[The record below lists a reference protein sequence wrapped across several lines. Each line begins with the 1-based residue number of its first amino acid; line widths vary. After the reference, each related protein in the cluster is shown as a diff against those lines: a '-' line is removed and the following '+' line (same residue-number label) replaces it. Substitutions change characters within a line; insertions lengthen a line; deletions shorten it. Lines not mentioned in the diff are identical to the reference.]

1 MEIKKILMVGA
12 GVMGMQISQVA
23 AQRGFEVFI
32 KDVNQKIVQNG
43 ISKIEGSLQR
53 IVDKGKISGEEKK
66 KYLARI
72 NPLQSNKQIKEV
84 DFIIEAVSENSE
96 IKKKIIR
103 EIDQYR
109 SDCAIFA
116 SNTTSISI
124 TELSSVLKNPEE
136 FIGMHFFN
144 PVWAMKL
151 IEISPGMLT
160 SKKTID
166 ATKNVA
172 ELLGKTPIVLKESTG
187 GIVSRIQGVMLNEAI
202 FLLAEGVASAGDIDI
217 AIKLG
222 ANLPIGPLQLLDLIG
237 LDIHLAKMETLYRE
251 FGDQKYRPPT
261 LLRRMVRAGY
271 LGKKSGRG
279 FFKY

>member
-1 MEIKKILMVGA
+1 MEIKKILVVGA
-12 GVMGMQISQVA
+12 GIMGLQISQVA

-32 KDVNQKIVQNG
+32 KDVNQKIVQKG
-43 ISKIEGSLQR
+43 ISKIEESLQK
-53 IVDKGKISGEEKK
+53 IVGKGKIDKEAKEKC
-66 KYLARI
+66 LARI
-72 NPLQSNKQIKEV
+72 YTVQNIQQIKEV
-84 DFIIEAVSENSE
+84 DFIIEAVSEDSE

-109 SDCAIFA
+109 SDCVIFA

-124 TELSSVLKNPEE
+124 TELSGVLKNPEV

-144 PVWAMKL
+144 PIWAMKL

-166 ATKNVA
+166 ATKKVA

-187 GIVSRIQGVMLNEAI
+187 GIVSRITGVMLNEAI
-202 FLLAEGVASAGDIDI
+202 FVLAEGVASAEDIDI

-222 ANLPIGPLQLLDLIG
+222 ANLPIGPLHLLDLIG

-251 FGDQKYRPPT
+251 FGEQKYRPPT

-279 FFKY
+279 FFRY

>member
-1 MEIKKILMVGA
+1 MEIKKILVVGA
-12 GVMGMQISQVA
+12 GVMGLQISQVA

-43 ISKIEGSLQR
+43 ISKIEESLLR
-53 IVDKGKISGEEKK
+53 IVDKGKIDKEEKK
-66 KYLARI
+66 RYLSRI
-72 NPLQSNKQIKEV
+72 YPLQSIQQIKEV
-84 DFIIEAVSENSE
+84 DFIVETVSEDSE

-109 SDCAIFA
+109 SDCVIFA

-151 IEISPGMLT
+151 IEISPGILT

-166 ATKNVA
+166 ATKKVA
-172 ELLGKTPIVLKESTG
+172 ELLGKTPIVLKESAG

-202 FLLAEGVASAGDIDI
+202 FLLAEGVASVEDIDI
-217 AIKLG
+217 AIRLG
-222 ANLPIGPLQLLDLIG
+222 ANLPIGPLHLLDLIG
-237 LDIHLAKMETLYRE
+237 LDIHLAKMETLFRE

-261 LLRRMVRAGY
+261 LLRKMVRAGF

-279 FFKY
+279 FFRY

>member
-1 MEIKKILMVGA
+1 MEIKKILVVGA
-12 GVMGMQISQVA
+12 GIMGLQISQVA

-32 KDVNQKIVQNG
+32 KDVNQKIVQKG
-43 ISKIEGSLQR
+43 ISKIEESLQK
-53 IVDKGKISGEEKK
+53 IVDKGKIDKEAKE

-72 NPLQSNKQIKEV
+72 YTVQNIQQIKEV
-84 DFIIEAVSENSE
+84 DFIIEAVSEDSE

-109 SDCAIFA
+109 SDCVIFA

-124 TELSSVLKNPEE
+124 TELSGVLKNPEV

-166 ATKNVA
+166 ATKKVA

-187 GIVSRIQGVMLNEAI
+187 GIVSRITGVMLNEAI
-202 FLLAEGVASAGDIDI
+202 FVLAEGVA
-217 AIKLG
+217 
-222 ANLPIGPLQLLDLIG
+222 IG

-251 FGDQKYRPPT
+251 FGEQKYRPPT

-279 FFKY
+279 FFRY